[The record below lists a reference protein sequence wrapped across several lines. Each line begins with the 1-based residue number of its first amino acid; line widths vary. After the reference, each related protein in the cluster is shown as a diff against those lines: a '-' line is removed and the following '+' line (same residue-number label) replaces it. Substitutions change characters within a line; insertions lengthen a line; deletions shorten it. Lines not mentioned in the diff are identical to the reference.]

1 MGSAGS
7 DISGGGGGGKWAPGR
22 WRRRKC
28 QSEKLKAKTVH
39 AKRLTRPRD
48 RRPPSP
54 YVALHLHQHRSPRR
68 IRQTAAV
75 PFFLATSALH
85 CTAGLPNDHNIV
97 YVERA
102 LLPVTGVHGRRSP
115 STLPPTIKH
124 QIISSSG
131 LCSGRRTAARALATV
146 RAECPCTGHCGRVR
160 A

>member
-1 MGSAGS
+1 MGAWAVEETQVSIGE
-7 DISGGGGGGKWAPGR
+7 IKGKNGPCQALDAATRSTAPVPV
-22 WRRRKC
+22 RR
-28 QSEKLKAKTVH
+28 A
-39 AKRLTRPRD
+39 
-48 RRPPSP
+48 PSP
-54 YVALHLHQHRSPRR
+54 STSLPSPHQTNSRSAILPCN
-68 IRQTAAV
+68 Q
-75 PFFLATSALH
+75 